1 MPLCVK
7 DESVPKRP
15 SGGAQRPRIV
25 VGDLV
30 DLRLS
35 AATWVAIP

>member
-15 SGGAQRPRIV
+15 RGSEQPPRIV
-25 VGDLV
+25 AGDLV
-30 DLRLS
+30 DLLLA
-35 AATWVAIP
+35 AATVAGIP